1 MCILCILCG
10 KVSSWALLP
19 AGFWELLGLV
29 GECEAGKRPGR
40 GAGRTLGDFPLA
52 AR

>member
-1 MCILCILCG
+1 MEKSPRGLYF
-10 KVSSWALLP
+10 P